1 MDEITKKIINIDN
14 VTINMKNRY
23 KILMDKKEDELRD
36 TILEME
42 KRYSN
47 ESIQEG
53 DRVYQEIINKAELRN
68 KGPNKVNVNYN
79 DINNTYNKLKSG
91 LIESIWVNLFL
102 GKE

>member
-14 VTINMKNRY
+14 VTINMKSRY
-23 KILMDKKEDELRD
+23 KILMEKKEDELRD
-36 TILEME
+36 AILEME
-42 KRYSN
+42 KKYSN
-47 ESIQEG
+47 ETIQEG
-53 DRVYQEIINKAELRN
+53 DRVYQEIINKAVLKN